1 MDIELEGLG
10 DFFTSLAE
18 MMDDFEPDFVLCFFV
33 KFVSKNG
40 FGVLGVLYEIDVIV
54 SVGSVDH
61 I

>member
-1 MDIELEGLG
+1 MG

-61 I
+61 V